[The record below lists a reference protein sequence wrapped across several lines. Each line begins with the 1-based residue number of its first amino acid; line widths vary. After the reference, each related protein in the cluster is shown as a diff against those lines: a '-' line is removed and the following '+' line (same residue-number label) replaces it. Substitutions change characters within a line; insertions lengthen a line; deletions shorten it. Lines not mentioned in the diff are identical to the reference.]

1 MLLQTLLGL
10 QSSARHQIIVAAF
23 WCSLQEH
30 IAPYMSGKSIA
41 AAVLSVLCYLP
52 LENRLLSIPSRLLGG
67 GKPTGLEKT
76 SWIEIASYC
85 VMNATGLMEHLWL
98 LLHVFDT
105 ISHGGNTKLTFLYI
119 FFQRK
124 LSS

>member
-1 MLLQTLLGL
+1 
-10 QSSARHQIIVAAF
+10 
-23 WCSLQEH
+23 
-30 IAPYMSGKSIA
+30 MSGKSIA

-52 LENRLLSIPSRLLGG
+52 LESRLLSIPSRLLGG

-85 VMNATGLMEHLWL
+85 VMNVTGLMEHLWL
-98 LLHVFDT
+98 LLHIFDT
-105 ISHGGNTKLTFLYI
+105 ISHGGNMKLTFLFI